1 MNVSRITPGTMIV
14 AIFAV
19 MFGLVGAYA
28 VKRSLQE
35 KPKEIEPGPP
45 PVRMVRLPRA
55 STDIKPDKPLTIG
68 DIAIHPTDPKE
79 LDEMI
84 RKGKIPGEPIV
95 DTRQLIGRI
104 LREEVKSGS
113 V

>member
-45 PVRMVRLPRA
+45 PARMVRFPRA
-55 STDIKPDKPLTIG
+55 SMDLKPDKPVTIG
-68 DIAIHPTDPKE
+68 EVSITTTKYDEITKAINEGRILP
-79 LDEMI
+79 
-84 RKGKIPGEPIV
+84 EPI
-95 DTRQLIGRI
+95 DDPRQVVGRI
-104 LREEVKSGS
+104 LRQEVK
-113 V
+113 